1 MTQTNII
8 FLQLNEFAD
17 ERLAVGLVMRDEKRV
32 LAAYARDKLKLGKK
46 ILGDDSIKTA
56 EKILQSIQNE
66 IDAYRA
72 AQLPFQEYC
81 NDLERFI
88 NSRITH
94 RGSLIYFGETRPL
107 ARALTQEVFAKM
119 FAAVIN
125 ARPQRNVATL
135 EKLEDLFEQSLA
147 KRITPHVTLQYE
159 FSREQFPGLEL
170 LSKVRAKFAGKNDC
184 IVTGNMIDFAN
195 VERAAAENKLMRYMK
210 LSDALRQQRAAQSPP
225 RCFLLARKPLKDSPE
240 PVRRLWNDVRDVNW
254 LTVLPENEWETVAE
268 YVEEHGVRP
277 L

>member
-8 FLQLNEFAD
+8 YLQLNEFAD
-17 ERLAVGLVMRDEKRV
+17 ERLAVGLVMRDENRA
-32 LAAYARDKLKLGKK
+32 LAAYAREKLKLGKK
-46 ILGDDSIKTA
+46 FLGEEA
-56 EKILQSIQNE
+56 VKIAGKMLQSIQNE
-66 IDAYRA
+66 IDAYRNA
-72 AQLPFQEYC
+72 HLPFQEYRA
-81 NDLERFI
+81 DLERFV

-94 RGSLIYFGETRPL
+94 HGSLIYFGQTRPL

-119 FAAVIN
+119 FAAVVN
-125 ARPQRNVATL
+125 ASPQRNIPGL
-135 EKLEDLFEQSLA
+135 EKLDDLFQHSLA

-170 LSKVRAKFAGKNDC
+170 LSKVNAKFAGKNDR
-184 IVTGNMIDFAN
+184 IVTGNMLDFAT

-210 LSDALRQQRAAQSPP
+210 LSDALRQQPAAQSPP
-225 RCFLLARKPLKDSPE
+225 QCFLLARKPLKDSPE

-254 LTVLPENEWETVAE
+254 LTVLPETEWERVAE
-268 YVEEHGVRP
+268 YVEMHEVKP